1 MTTLH
6 PHRELIAP
14 FLRTLGMTSS
24 SLKKRKPDYDPQ
36 RQWGLQPS
44 EASARGGDATYVV
57 SGHVVNGSNKDL
69 FVSETIGREGQARA
83 KRKLVQD
90 ADRELKGLL
99 ERDKEGMRAVAKAR
113 EIGSMAAKRASRG
126 AKDKSSAKGKQK
138 ARDTDD
144 VSEFDDTKISK
155 APQTKLAYSA
165 DIIKKLGFDP
175 AAKIG
180 QKRGAQSAVQEKVH
194 SLWLCLPCRLTS
206 SP

>member
-6 PHRELIAP
+6 PHRGLIAP

-57 SGHVVNGSNKDL
+57 SGHVVSGSNRDVSSL
-69 FVSETIGREGQARA
+69 FVAETMGREGQARA

-113 EIGSMAAKRASRG
+113 EIGSMTMKQASRG

-138 ARDTDD
+138 ARDTDE
-144 VSEFDDTKISK
+144 SDDMKISK

-165 DIIKKLGFDP
+165 EIIKKLGFDP
-175 AAKIG
+175 AVKMG
-180 QKRGAQSAVQEKVH
+180 QKRGGQSAVQEKVR
-194 SLWLCLPCRLTS
+194 SLWLCLPCRLTP

>member
-6 PHRELIAP
+6 PHRGLIAP

-57 SGHVVNGSNKDL
+57 SGHVVSGSNRDASSL
-69 FVSETIGREGQARA
+69 FVAETMGREGQARA
-83 KRKLVQD
+83 KRKLAQD
-90 ADRELKGLL
+90 ANRELKVLL
-99 ERDKEGMRAVAKAR
+99 QRDKEGMRAVAKAR
-113 EIGSMAAKRASRG
+113 EIGSMTVKRASSG

-144 VSEFDDTKISK
+144 VSESDDTKISE

-165 DIIKKLGFDP
+165 EIIKKLGFDP
-175 AAKIG
+175 AVKIG
-180 QKRGAQSAVQEKVH
+180 QTRGAQSAVQDKVC
-194 SLWLCLPCRLTS
+194 LLRLCLPC
-206 SP
+206 